1 MIALLRTTWALL
13 LGVALIMAGNAL
25 QSSLLGLRGSLEGFT
40 SSAMGVI
47 MSGYYVGFMLS
58 SLIAPKVVR
67 SVGHVRVFGALAALA
82 ATAILTASL
91 LVSPYVW
98 FFTRATTGFCY
109 AGLYV
114 IAESWIND
122 RSTNETRG
130 QLLSIY
136 ML

>member
-25 QSSLLGLRGSLEGFT
+25 QGSLLGLRGSLEGF
-40 SSAMGVI
+40 SSAVMGLV
-47 MSGYYVGFMLS
+47 MSGYYVGFLSS
-58 SLIAPKVVR
+58 SLITSRGVR

-82 ATAILTASL
+82 ATSILVASL
-91 LVSPYVW
+91 YISPYVW
-98 FFTRATTGFCY
+98 FWSRAVTGFCY

-122 RSTNETRG
+122 RSTN
-130 QLLSIY
+130 
-136 ML
+136 